1 MWQTQPTFPLILQKS
16 LNSISGNVITF
27 LLNDRVCCKHL
38 AVLQKSHE
46 EQQPSSPHPHQGW
59 AAQLPAAYFSKVI
72 TTGDALKQMIYQG
85 SFLSAAHH
93 CAVRSCFISAQLW
106 ELYADIKKS
115 GHSRAEKSAM
125 RYAVLFLSYLLVEK
139 DTLTG
144 WFILKVKWVWWM
156 VSKKALLNFNPSPPL
171 FIYLFLTMQTSIT

>member
-85 SFLSAAHH
+85 SFLRLPITVLSGPVSFQLSYESSTLTSKSQ
-93 CAVRSCFISAQLW
+93 AVRGQRSQPWGTPFHFFLIYWLKKTLW
-106 ELYADIKKS
+106 PAD
-115 GHSRAEKSAM
+115 
-125 RYAVLFLSYLLVEK
+125 LF
-139 DTLTG
+139 
-144 WFILKVKWVWWM
+144 
-156 VSKKALLNFNPSPPL
+156 
-171 FIYLFLTMQTSIT
+171 